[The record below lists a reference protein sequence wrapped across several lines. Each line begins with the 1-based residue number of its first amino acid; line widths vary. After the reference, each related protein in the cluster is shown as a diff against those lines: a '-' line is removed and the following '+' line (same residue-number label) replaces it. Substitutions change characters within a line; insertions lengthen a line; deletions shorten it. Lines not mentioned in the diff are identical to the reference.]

1 MDNFA
6 DAPVMRL
13 SETAILGYAHT
24 LNITTI
30 IIGSIRLNAGFVEK
44 GNAKITERINK
55 NKRYVKKNYLCQI
68 KSNMV
73 IKN

>member
-44 GNAKITERINK
+44 GKRQDNRK
-55 NKRYVKKNYLCQI
+55 N
-68 KSNMV
+68 
-73 IKN
+73 